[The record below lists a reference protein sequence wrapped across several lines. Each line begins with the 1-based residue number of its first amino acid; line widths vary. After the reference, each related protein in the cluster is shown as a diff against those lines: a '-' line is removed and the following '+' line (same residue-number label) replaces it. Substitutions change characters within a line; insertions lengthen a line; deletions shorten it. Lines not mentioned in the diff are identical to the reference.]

1 MAYVKQTWVDNVTVI
16 DAAKLNHMEDGI
28 ASYQV
33 GPEGPQG
40 MDGDA
45 ATVTVGTTTT
55 TAAGTEAKVT
65 NAGTDSAA
73 VLNFEIPK
81 GADGAAGPAGPKGD
95 TGDAGA
101 DGAAATVAVGTV
113 TTGAAGSDA
122 AVTNSGTTSAA
133 VLDFA
138 IPKGEDGVTPSV
150 TIGTTTTGEAGTNAQ
165 VTNDGTAPNVVLNFV
180 IPKGEKGDTGAAG
193 AEGAQGPKGDTGAA
207 GVSITAIALT
217 TDVDG
222 KVTGGTATMS
232 DSSTVTIT
240 VTQA

>member
-55 TAAGTEAKVT
+55 GEAGT
-65 NAGTDSAA
+65 NAS
-73 VLNFEIPK
+73 V
-81 GADGAAGPAGPKGD
+81 
-95 TGDAGA
+95 
-101 DGAAATVAVGTV
+101 
-113 TTGAAGSDA
+113 S
-122 AVTNSGTTSAA
+122 NSGTTSAA
-133 VLDFA
+133 VLDFT
-138 IPKGEDGVTPSV
+138 IPKGADGAQGPKGDTGPAGPAGEQGPKGDTGAEGPAGADGKDGVTPSV

-165 VTNDGTAPNVVLNFV
+165 VTNDGTAPDVVLNFV

-193 AEGAQGPKGDTGAA
+193 AEGPAGPKGDTGAA
-207 GVSITAIALT
+207 GTNGLSITAIALT

-222 KVTGGTATMS
+222 KVTGGTATLS
-232 DSSTVTIT
+232 DSSTVSIT

>member
-1 MAYVKQTWVDNVTVI
+1 MAYIKQNWVDNVTVI

-55 TAAGTEAKVT
+55 GAAGT
-65 NAGTDSAA
+65 
-73 VLNFEIPK
+73 
-81 GADGAAGPAGPKGD
+81 
-95 TGDAGA
+95 DA
-101 DGAAATVAVGTV
+101 T
-113 TTGAAGSDA
+113 
-122 AVTNSGTTSAA
+122 VTNSGTTSAA
-133 VLDFA
+133 VLNFT
-138 IPKGEDGVTPSV
+138 IPKGADGAAGEQGPKGDTGEAGVSPTVTV
-150 TIGTTTTGEAGTNAQ
+150 GTTTTGEAGTNAQ
-165 VTNDGTAPNVVLNFV
+165 VTNDGTAPDVVLNFV

-193 AEGAQGPKGDTGAA
+193 ATGEQGPKGEA
-207 GVSITAIALT
+207 GTNGLSITGIALT

-222 KVTGGTATMS
+222 KVTGGTATLS
-232 DSSTVTIT
+232 DNSTINIT

>member
-55 TAAGTEAKVT
+55 GEAGTQ
-65 NAGTDSAA
+65 
-73 VLNFEIPK
+73 
-81 GADGAAGPAGPKGD
+81 
-95 TGDAGA
+95 
-101 DGAAATVAVGTV
+101 AT
-113 TTGAAGSDA
+113 
-122 AVTNSGTTSAA
+122 VTNSGTTSAA
-133 VLDFA
+133 VLDFT
-138 IPKGEDGVTPSV
+138 IPKGADGAQGPKGDTGAAGPAGEQGPKGDTGAAGADGKDGVTPSV
-150 TIGTTTTGEAGTNAQ
+150 TVGTTTTGEAGTNAQ
-165 VTNDGTAPNVVLNFV
+165 VTNDGTAPDVVLNFV

-193 AEGAQGPKGDTGAA
+193 AEGPAGPKGDTGATGA
-207 GVSITAIALT
+207 NGLSITAIALT

-222 KVTGGTATMS
+222 KVTGGTATLS
-232 DSSTVTIT
+232 DSSTVSIT

>member
-55 TAAGTEAKVT
+55 GEAGT
-65 NAGTDSAA
+65 N
-73 VLNFEIPK
+73 
-81 GADGAAGPAGPKGD
+81 
-95 TGDAGA
+95 
-101 DGAAATVAVGTV
+101 
-113 TTGAAGSDA
+113 A

-133 VLDFA
+133 VLDFT
-138 IPKGEDGVTPSV
+138 IPKGADGAQGPKGDTGATGPAGEQGPKGDAGADGKDGVSPSV
-150 TIGTTTTGEAGTNAQ
+150 TVGTTTTGEAGTNAQ
-165 VTNDGTAPNVVLNFV
+165 VTNDGTAPDVVLNFV
-180 IPKGEKGDTGAAG
+180 IPKGEKGDAG
-193 AEGAQGPKGDTGAA
+193 AEGPAGPKGDTGAA
-207 GVSITAIALT
+207 GTNGLSITAIALT

-222 KVTGGTATMS
+222 KVTGGTATLS
-232 DSSTVTIT
+232 DNSTVSIT

>member
-55 TAAGTEAKVT
+55 GEAGTQ
-65 NAGTDSAA
+65 
-73 VLNFEIPK
+73 
-81 GADGAAGPAGPKGD
+81 
-95 TGDAGA
+95 
-101 DGAAATVAVGTV
+101 AT
-113 TTGAAGSDA
+113 
-122 AVTNSGTTSAA
+122 VTNSGTTSAA
-133 VLDFA
+133 VLDFT
-138 IPKGEDGVTPSV
+138 IPKGADGAQGPKGDTGAVGPAGEQGPKGDTGAAGADGKDGVTPSV
-150 TIGTTTTGEAGTNAQ
+150 TVGTTTTGEAGTNAQ
-165 VTNDGTAPNVVLNFV
+165 VTNDGTAPDVVLNFV

-193 AEGAQGPKGDTGAA
+193 AEGPAGPKGDTGATGA
-207 GVSITAIALT
+207 NGLSITAIALT

-222 KVTGGTATMS
+222 KVTGGTATLS
-232 DSSTVTIT
+232 DSSTVSIT